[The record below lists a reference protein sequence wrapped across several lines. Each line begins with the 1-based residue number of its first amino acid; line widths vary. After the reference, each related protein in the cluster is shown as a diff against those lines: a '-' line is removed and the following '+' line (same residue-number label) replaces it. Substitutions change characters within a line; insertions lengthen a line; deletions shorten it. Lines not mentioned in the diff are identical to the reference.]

1 MTLTSAHI
9 SFWVVFSKTGQTDS
23 LAWTHPWV
31 TMSNISP
38 AHARLTSQNHCVLGL
53 RFTGFA
59 VYNLHMHV
67 ACALFTFHF
76 VILYSQLLKKC
87 RIYREKL
94 TDKTH
99 FYFFLYIHFSIIN
112 TERCGVFQYSWP
124 STSLDKI
131 VSYISIKSCKT
142 LRWPFSLP
150 SINDVSLA
158 KSYKLRICCRSCLC
172 CYNIRIQWLWPR

>member
-1 MTLTSAHI
+1 
-9 SFWVVFSKTGQTDS
+9 
-23 LAWTHPWV
+23 
-31 TMSNISP
+31 MSNISP
-38 AHARLTSQNHCVLGL
+38 AHARLTSQNHCVLGS

-142 LRWPFSLP
+142 LRRPFSLP

>member
-99 FYFFLYIHFSIIN
+99 FYFLIHTFLDYKHKEMWN
-112 TERCGVFQYSWP
+112 
-124 STSLDKI
+124 
-131 VSYISIKSCKT
+131 ISI
-142 LRWPFSLP
+142 FSTFYLTRQNSKFYEYKELQNPPVTIFFTFYKWCFTSKELQTKNMLP
-150 SINDVSLA
+150 
-158 KSYKLRICCRSCLC
+158 
-172 CYNIRIQWLWPR
+172 